1 MPTRLQRNFYQI
13 GLEKEASYVISVI
26 NPKIPKSSNLPTTE
40 EPPKYPQEVLNE
52 FNENENFV
60 SLSKDTKFI
69 DYQNAQIILIGA
81 REGKDVVKSEMG
93 IDMKE
98 EQSSAD
104 IFNKLKLRRE
114 QVPIKP
120 LTEGK
125 LE

>member
-1 MPTRLQRNFYQI
+1 M
-13 GLEKEASYVISVI
+13 
-26 NPKIPKSSNLPTTE
+26 
-40 EPPKYPQEVLNE
+40 
-52 FNENENFV
+52 
-60 SLSKDTKFI
+60 
-69 DYQNAQIILIGA
+69 
-81 REGKDVVKSEMG
+81 VKSEIG

-114 QVPIKP
+114 QVPTRP

>member
-1 MPTRLQRNFYQI
+1 MDVFWIWNNCI
-13 GLEKEASYVISVI
+13 EKEASYVISVI
-26 NPKIPKSSNLPTTE
+26 NPKIPKQSNLPSTE

-60 SLSKDTKFI
+60 SLSRNTKFI
-69 DYQNAQIILIGA
+69 DYQNAQIILVGA
-81 REGKDVVKSEMG
+81 REGGDVLKNEIG
-93 IDMKE
+93 IDIKE
-98 EQSSAD
+98 QQSSAD

-114 QVPIKP
+114 QVPTRP

>member
-1 MPTRLQRNFYQI
+1 MI
-13 GLEKEASYVISVI
+13 A
-26 NPKIPKSSNLPTTE
+26 LPTTE

-52 FNENENFV
+52 FNEHENFV
-60 SLSKDTKFI
+60 SLSKNTKFI
-69 DYQNAQIILIGA
+69 DYQNAQIILVGA
-81 REGKDVVKSEMG
+81 REGKDMVKSEMG

-114 QVPIKP
+114 QVPTRP

>member
-1 MPTRLQRNFYQI
+1 
-13 GLEKEASYVISVI
+13 
-26 NPKIPKSSNLPTTE
+26 
-40 EPPKYPQEVLNE
+40 
-52 FNENENFV
+52 
-60 SLSKDTKFI
+60 
-69 DYQNAQIILIGA
+69 
-81 REGKDVVKSEMG
+81 VKSEMG

-104 IFNKLKLRRE
+104 IFNKLELRRD